1 MKVSFNELQSL
12 SWKAFIGLGFSDGQ
26 ASDAADMLCWMESFG
41 LDGVKT
47 LKDALEQYSLEHPYS
62 PPDILYKDTDVT
74 VLDAHN
80 ASVLACSHLPLE
92 LAFTQARARGFSV
105 LKIRH
110 CRQRQLVMGYL
121 ARLANRGI
129 NVTAFWRNSQTPL
142 TEQVVGFRA
151 SSSVPSIRIYAV
163 SELPDENKDNTDI
176 TVVMANHVD
185 LLPTMRS
192 EYEYDLLARH
202 DESDLLEVRSKTE
215 REGIAVDASLWEQLQ
230 GLAKLTLVASTSSS
244 RLGAGPAD

>member
-26 ASDAADMLCWMESFG
+26 ATDAADMLCWMESFG

-80 ASVLACSHLPLE
+80 VSVLACSHLPLE
-92 LAFTQARARGFSV
+92 LAFSQARARGLSV

-121 ARLANRGI
+121 ARLANRGM

-163 SELPDENKDNTDI
+163 SELPDENKDNTGI

-215 REGIAVDASLWEQLQ
+215 REGITVDASLWEQLQ
-230 GLAKLTLVASTSSS
+230 ELAKLTLVASTSSS
-244 RLGAGPAD
+244 RLGAGPSD

>member
-121 ARLANRGI
+121 ARLANRGM

-163 SELPDENKDNTDI
+163 SELPDENKDNTGI

-244 RLGAGPAD
+244 RLGAGPVD

>member
-121 ARLANRGI
+121 ARLANRGM

-163 SELPDENKDNTDI
+163 SELPDENKDNTGI

-202 DESDLLEVRSKTE
+202 DESDLQEVRSKTE